1 MEMHQVRYFVAA
13 ARVLSFTRAAE
24 QCHVTQ
30 PALTGALKKLEA
42 ELGGP
47 LFHRERNRLRLT
59 DLGRRME
66 PLLAEVLERTEAA
79 RSAAESLRLLRQAPV
94 RVGVMPTLGP
104 VRLCRFLA
112 GFEHAHP
119 GIEVAIREGRPAELA
134 ALLEADEIDAAI
146 VNPVD
151 LPPEACRIEPLY
163 TERYVVLLPPG
174 HALRGQDAI
183 ALRDLDRQPYVD
195 RLACEMRERVMAV
208 CGASGIDL
216 YARFRS
222 EREDWVQAMVAA
234 DLGFAFMPEHSV
246 TQPGTIQRALTD
258 PAVERTVALA
268 SMPGRQ
274 QGPAVAAFMRAAR
287 GHRWLA

>member
-13 ARVLSFTRAAE
+13 ARALSFTRAAE

-47 LFHRERNRLRLT
+47 LFHRERNRLSLT

-66 PLLAEVLERTEAA
+66 PLLADVLERTEAA

-112 GFEHAHP
+112 GFEHTHP
-119 GIEVAIREGRPAELA
+119 GIEVAIREGRPAELS

-151 LPPEACRIEPLY
+151 LPAEACRIEPLY
-163 TERYVVLLPPG
+163 SERYVVLLPPG
-174 HALRGQDAI
+174 HALRGQDAV

-246 TQPGTIQRALTD
+246 THPGTIQRALTD

-268 SMPGRQ
+268 TMPGRQ
-274 QGPAVAAFMRAAR
+274 QGPGVAAFMRAAR
-287 GHRWLA
+287 AHRWLA

>member
-47 LFHRERNRLRLT
+47 LFHRERNRLSLT

-66 PLLAEVLERTEAA
+66 PLLADVLERTEAA

-112 GFEHAHP
+112 GFEHTHP

-146 VNPVD
+146 VNPID
-151 LPPEACRIEPLY
+151 LPAETCRIEPLY
-163 TERYVVLLPPG
+163 SERYVVLLPPG
-174 HALRGQDAI
+174 HALRGQDAV

-208 CGASGIDL
+208 CGATGIDL

-246 TQPGTIQRALTD
+246 THPGTIQRALTD

-268 SMPGRQ
+268 TMPGRQ
-274 QGPAVAAFMRAAR
+274 QGPGVAAFMRAAR
-287 GHRWLA
+287 AHRWLA